1 MLLLHNHSCNYPKR
15 TKIPKIMLFMQI
27 LQLSALVPVPTS
39 YFAIIAAFLCSLD
52 PRISRLLFWLLLNSF
67 LCNIFFCSH
76 LATLKNPLLCYP
88 VENEHQFLV
97 IDIHICFSL
106 QDCPPMVTYW
116 TSFLGHLNNCHRQHH
131 LIIHLIYLRQVCFLG
146 FS

>member
-1 MLLLHNHSCNYPKR
+1 
-15 TKIPKIMLFMQI
+15 MQI

-52 PRISRLLFWLLLNSF
+52 PQILRPLFWLLLNSF
-67 LCNIFFCSH
+67 LCNIFFYSH
-76 LATLKNPLLCYP
+76 LITLENQLLCYP
-88 VENEHQFLV
+88 EENEHQFLV
-97 IDIHICFSL
+97 IGIHICFSL

-116 TSFLGHLNNCHRQHH
+116 KSFLGHLNNCHRLHH
-131 LIIHLIYLRQVCFLG
+131 LIIHLIYLQQVCFLS